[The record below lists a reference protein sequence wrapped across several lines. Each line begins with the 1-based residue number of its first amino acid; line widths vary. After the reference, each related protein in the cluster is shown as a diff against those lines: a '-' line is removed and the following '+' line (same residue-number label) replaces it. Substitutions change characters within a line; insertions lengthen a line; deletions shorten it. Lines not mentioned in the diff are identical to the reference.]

1 MAPLR
6 IVERESNGTNNFLAN
21 RMKRM
26 ASFISP
32 RQERRMTDAVVD
44 IFRSELSNQTFEM
57 VRLGTDGVC
66 WKLISLHFHSPWKLC
81 FLRIWCR
88 AAESLSKS
96 RGKFTWKLAANGT
109 EEYRAVIGN
118 VKSKLIKF
126 LFDVDD
132 PTTVFVYLTEKLT
145 RLKSDFIGFLSL
157 RDVTLNE
164 SETILRS
171 Y

>member
-1 MAPLR
+1 
-6 IVERESNGTNNFLAN
+6 
-21 RMKRM
+21 
-26 ASFISP
+26 
-32 RQERRMTDAVVD
+32 
-44 IFRSELSNQTFEM
+44 
-57 VRLGTDGVC
+57 
-66 WKLISLHFHSPWKLC
+66 
-81 FLRIWCR
+81 
-88 AAESLSKS
+88 
-96 RGKFTWKLAANGT
+96 
-109 EEYRAVIGN
+109 

>member
-81 FLRIWCR
+81 FLRI
-88 AAESLSKS
+88 
-96 RGKFTWKLAANGT
+96 
-109 EEYRAVIGN
+109 
-118 VKSKLIKF
+118 
-126 LFDVDD
+126 
-132 PTTVFVYLTEKLT
+132 
-145 RLKSDFIGFLSL
+145 
-157 RDVTLNE
+157 
-164 SETILRS
+164 
-171 Y
+171 